1 MTCSTRVKRALVPW
15 ILLLSLG
22 AAGIAVAEA
31 ARPASNDPMRV
42 VPADA
47 LFCAR
52 INKLNATLG
61 QVDQFLTGISP
72 VGLSMPIRA
81 QLGQFLGQ
89 PEPAGINMD
98 GDIAV
103 FWPLPGGE
111 KPEPKRVGILI
122 PLSNFQQL
130 LTNPNVGKPDAQ
142 GILAIGPQGKPIL
155 SGIQMGGYL
164 LVTGA
169 AYQQALS
176 EAKNWTTA
184 AGAASLGQRLTPDEL
199 KRATDSPVWVY
210 ANVQIAAKMFGPQL
224 QEKIK
229 QVQEQLQKMQAP
241 GQTMPGP
248 PPAAVEMWVSLLSSF
263 LQEAQSVSLA
273 LEPSAAAVRLS
284 PVVAAVPNTEMAKIL
299 SLGAAPQEQPNLTG
313 YLENGAIMN
322 GIARFNPALSKSIAQ
337 WRVTL
342 LTKLMGPALSPDD
355 IAKLKK
361 LATDSAD
368 AFGGAGAWSV
378 SSDPQS
384 KPPFRLKYVFTLADK
399 QKFNDVLD
407 QSAKLMNEGTLADL
421 GKRFGLK
428 MQFTLKRNVET
439 YKETPVNAI
448 SIALQP
454 TDANAPQG
462 QMMKNMFGPGLNIRL
477 AVVNDLLVYALSAA
491 PEKDIHALIDQAK
504 AGGPG
509 QVPSEV
515 QAALQ
520 LLPEANKANF
530 FGTYNYVRAMQMA
543 MSFMPMPM
551 PMPKP
556 QTQVQTQSNIAF
568 DGDIGN
574 SRLRMNFAV
583 PKQQVLEMK
592 ELLMRMQQQ
601 QQPPQPPQPQQSQ
614 QKAPPASM
622 QERQKQS
629 L

>member
-1 MTCSTRVKRALVPW
+1 MAYSTGVKRALVLW
-15 ILLLSLG
+15 TLLFSLVSAG
-22 AAGIAVAEA
+22 VGIVDAAQPA
-31 ARPASNDPMRV
+31 ANDPMRII
-42 VPADA
+42 PADA
-47 LFCAR
+47 LFCLR
-52 INKLNATLG
+52 INKLTTSLA
-61 QVDQFLTGISP
+61 QVDQFLTGLSP
-72 VGLSMPIRA
+72 RGVSMPVRA

-111 KPEPKRVGILI
+111 KPEPKRVGVLI
-122 PLSNFQQL
+122 PLSNLQQF

-142 GILAIGPQGKPIL
+142 GILPIGPQGKPSL
-155 SGIQMGGYL
+155 AGIQMGGCL

-184 AGAASLGQRLTPDEL
+184 AGAASLGQRLTPDER

-210 ANVQIAAKMFGPQL
+210 ANVQVAAKMFGPQL
-224 QEKIK
+224 QGWIK
-229 QVQEQLQKMQAP
+229 QVQEQVQKMQAP

-248 PPAAVEMWVSLLSSF
+248 PPGVMEMWVSMLHSF

-273 LEPSAAAVRLS
+273 IQPSAAAVQLS
-284 PVVAAVPNTEMAKIL
+284 PVLAAVPNTEMAKIL
-299 SLGAAPQEQPNLTG
+299 SLGGAPQEQPNLMG

-322 GIARFNPALSKSIAQ
+322 GIARFSPALSKAIALK
-337 WRVTL
+337 RVDL
-342 LTKLMGPALSPDD
+342 LTALMGPAMSPED

-368 AFGGAGAWSV
+368 AFGGAGAWSL
-378 SSDPQS
+378 SPDLQS
-384 KPPFRLKYVFTLADK
+384 KPPFRLRYVFTLADK
-399 QKFNDVLD
+399 QKFNDILD
-407 QSAKLMNEGTLADL
+407 QTTKLMSEGTLADL
-421 GKRFGLK
+421 VKRFGLK

-439 YKETPVNAI
+439 YKETPVDAI

-454 TDANAPQG
+454 MDANAPQG
-462 QMMKNMFGPGLNIRL
+462 QMMKTMFGAGLNIRL
-477 AVVNDLLVYALSAA
+477 AVVNNLLVYALSAD
-491 PEKDIHALIDQAK
+491 PEKDVHALIDQAR

-530 FGTYNYVRAMQMA
+530 FGTYNYVRAIQMA
-543 MSFMPMPM
+543 LSFMPMPM
-551 PMPKP
+551 PAPP
-556 QTQVQTQSNIAF
+556 VQVPTRSDIVFA
-568 DGDIGN
+568 GDIGN
-574 SRLRMNFAV
+574 GKLRMNFAI
-583 PKQQVLEMK
+583 PKQQVLEVKEFIMK
-592 ELLMRMQQQ
+592 MQQQ
-601 QQPPQPPQPQQSQ
+601 QKMPSPPV
-614 QKAPPASM
+614 
-622 QERQKQS
+622 QERQKQD

>member
-1 MTCSTRVKRALVPW
+1 MTYSTRVKRALVLGA
-15 ILLLSLG
+15 LLLSLS
-22 AAGIAVAEA
+22 AASVTVVAA
-31 ARPASNDPMRV
+31 AQPASNDPMRI

-52 INKLNATLG
+52 INKLSPTLG
-61 QVDQFLTGISP
+61 QVDQFLTGLSP
-72 VGLSMPIRA
+72 VGLSMPVRA
-81 QLGQFLGQ
+81 ALGQFLGQ

-122 PLSNFQQL
+122 PLSSFQQF

-142 GILAIGPQGKPIL
+142 GILPIGPQGKPIL

-169 AYQQALS
+169 AYQQALG

-210 ANVQIAAKMFGPQL
+210 ANVQVAAKMFGPQL
-224 QEKIK
+224 QGKIK
-229 QVQEQLQKMQAP
+229 QVQEQIQKMQAP
-241 GQTMPGP
+241 GQTMPGL
-248 PPAAVEMWVSLLSSF
+248 PPAAVEMWVSMLSSF

-273 LEPSAAAVRLS
+273 IEPSAAAVRLS
-284 PVVAAVPNTEMAKIL
+284 PMVAAVPNTEMAKIL
-299 SLGAAPQEQPNLTG
+299 SQGGMPQEQPNLTG

-322 GIARFNPALSKSIAQ
+322 GVARFSPALSKAVAL
-337 WRVTL
+337 WRVNL
-342 LTKLMGPALSPDD
+342 LTTLMGQAMSPDD
-355 IAKLKK
+355 LAKFKK

-368 AFGGAGAWSV
+368 AFGGAGAWSMLP
-378 SSDPQS
+378 DPKS
-384 KPPFRLKYVFTLADK
+384 KPPFRLRYVFTVTDK
-399 QKFNDVLD
+399 QKFNDILD

-428 MQFTLKRNVET
+428 MQFTLKRNAET
-439 YKETPVNAI
+439 YKETPVDAI

-454 TDANAPQG
+454 VDANSPQA
-462 QMMKNMFGPGLNIRL
+462 QMMKTMFGAGLNIRL
-477 AVVNDLLVYALSAA
+477 AVVNNLLVYALSAD
-491 PEKDIHALIDQAK
+491 PEKDIHALIDQVK

-520 LLPEANKANF
+520 LLPDANKANF
-530 FGTYNYVRAMQMA
+530 FGTYNYVRAIQMA
-543 MSFMPMPM
+543 MSFMPIPA
-551 PMPKP
+551 P
-556 QTQVQTQSNIAF
+556 QAEVPTRSDIAF
-568 DGDIGN
+568 AGDIGSN
-574 SRLRMNFAV
+574 RLLLNVAV

-592 ELLMRMQQQ
+592 ELIMRMQQQ
-601 QQPPQPPQPQQSQ
+601 QPQPPQQPQQPQ
-614 QKAPPASM
+614 PKAPPASM
-622 QERQKQS
+622 QERQNQR

>member
-1 MTCSTRVKRALVPW
+1 MTYSTRIKRALVLW
-15 ILLLSLG
+15 TLLLSLG
-22 AAGIAVAEA
+22 AANVETVAA
-31 ARPASNDPMRV
+31 AQRAANDPMRII
-42 VPADA
+42 PADA
-47 LFCAR
+47 LFCVR
-52 INKLNATLG
+52 INKLSTTLG

-72 VGLSMPIRA
+72 VGVSMPVRA

-122 PLSNFQQL
+122 PLGNFQQF

-155 SGIQMGGYL
+155 AGVQMGGYL

-169 AYQQALS
+169 AYQQALG

-199 KRATDSPVWVY
+199 KRATDSPAWVY

-241 GQTMPGP
+241 GQAMPGP
-248 PPAAVEMWVSLLSSF
+248 PPGIMEMWVSMLHSF
-263 LQEAQSVSLA
+263 MKEAQSVSLA
-273 LEPSAAAVRLS
+273 IQPSAAAVRLS
-284 PVVAAVPNTEMAKIL
+284 PVLAAVPNTEMAKIL
-299 SLGAAPQEQPNLTG
+299 SLGGAPQEQPNLMG

-322 GIARFNPALSKSIAQ
+322 GIARFSPALSRAIAL
-337 WRVTL
+337 RRIDL
-342 LTKLMGPALSPDD
+342 LTTLMGQTMSPEDT
-355 IAKLKK
+355 AKLKK

-378 SSDPQS
+378 SPDLQN
-384 KPPFRLKYVFTLADK
+384 KPPFRLRYVFTLADK
-399 QKFNDVLD
+399 QKFNDILD
-407 QSAKLMNEGTLADL
+407 QSVKLMSEGTLADL

-439 YKETPVNAI
+439 YKETPVDAI

-462 QMMKNMFGPGLNIRL
+462 QMMKNMFGPELNIRL

-551 PMPKP
+551 PKP

-574 SRLRMNFAV
+574 SRLRMNFAI